1 MFSLRVDLCA
11 LRDKSYNTA
20 SMKSTLTL
28 EDIYTPVQA
37 GLGRVPSL
45 IRETLDTPIQKMR
58 EMVDHF
64 FSKNGKLLR
73 PALIFLG
80 AGLSRT
86 LRPGDGI
93 PSERNET
100 AELYLA
106 AATEIFHAATLIHDD
121 IIDSAPLRRGVSALH
136 IKSGPQA
143 AVLAGDYF
151 HDRAIVTIFRHGND
165 KIIPLFLRTA
175 GEICEGEVQEI
186 SEKKNIN
193 LTEAIH
199 FEIIRKKT
207 ASLLACALQTGALIW
222 GIDPEKAEAL
232 GRFGQY
238 FGMAFQIT
246 DDALDFSGKESE
258 FGKTLGSDLEEGV
271 YTLPVIHGLASEE
284 RDRIVRILY
293 SRSHNR
299 RFSML
304 REILEKSGALAYALA
319 KAKTFMAMAKRELE
333 VFPPSVFRTSLE
345 QLADYVLERDR

>member
-1 MFSLRVDLCA
+1 MKIALSLKDVYA
-11 LRDKSYNTA
+11 PIQTGIS
-20 SMKSTLTL
+20 
-28 EDIYTPVQA
+28 
-37 GLGRVPSL
+37 RVPSL
-45 IRETLDTPIQKMR
+45 VRETLDTPVGKMR

-73 PALIFLG
+73 PALILLG
-80 AGLSRT
+80 AGVARSLK
-86 LRPGDGI
+86 PGQEI

-100 AELYLA
+100 AELHLA

-151 HDRAIVTIFRHGND
+151 HDRAVVTIFRYGNE
-165 KIIPLFLRTA
+165 KIIPLFLKTA
-175 GEICEGEVQEI
+175 GEICEGEVREI

-193 LTEAIH
+193 LTEETH
-199 FEIIRKKT
+199 LEIVRKKT

-222 GIDPEKAEAL
+222 GMDAGKCEAL
-232 GRFGQY
+232 GRFGTF

-246 DDALDFSGKESE
+246 DDTLDFYGTESE

-271 YTLPVIHGLASEE
+271 YTLPVIHCLVSPE
-284 RDRIVRILY
+284 RDKVVRILY
-293 SRSHNR
+293 SRNQSR

-304 REILEKSGALAYALA
+304 RETLQKSGALNYAIG
-319 KAKTFMAMAKRELE
+319 KAKTFMEAAKRELE
-333 VFPPSVFRTSLE
+333 VFPPSAFRTSLE
-345 QLADYVLERDR
+345 QLTDYVLERNH

>member
-1 MFSLRVDLCA
+1 MTTTLNLETIYAPVHSA
-11 LRDKSYNTA
+11 LG
-20 SMKSTLTL
+20 
-28 EDIYTPVQA
+28 Q
-37 GLGRVPSL
+37 VPAL
-45 IRETLDTPIQKMR
+45 IRETLDTPIPKMR

-64 FSKNGKLLR
+64 FSKSGKLLR
-73 PALIFLG
+73 PALILLG

-86 LRPGDGI
+86 LQPEHGV

-143 AVLAGDYF
+143 AVLAGDFF

-165 KIIPLFLRTA
+165 RIIPLFLKTA

-193 LTEAIH
+193 MTEETH

-207 ASLLACALQTGALIW
+207 ASLLACALQTGALVW
-222 GIDPEKAEAL
+222 GIEPEKLEAL
-232 GRFGQY
+232 GKFGIF
-238 FGMAFQIT
+238 FGMAFQIV
-246 DDALDFSGKESE
+246 DDCLDFTGKENE

-271 YTLPVIHGLASEE
+271 YTLPVIHALASEA
-284 RDRIVRILY
+284 RDKVVRILY
-293 SRSHNR
+293 SRSHNK
-299 RFSML
+299 RFPML
-304 REILEKSGALAYALA
+304 REVLEKSGALAYALA
-319 KAKTFMAMAKRELE
+319 KAKAFIAMARLELE
-333 VFPPSVFRTSLE
+333 TFLPSRFRTSLE
-345 QLADYVLERDR
+345 QLADYVAERNR

>member
-1 MFSLRVDLCA
+1 M
-11 LRDKSYNTA
+11 TT
-20 SMKSTLTL
+20 TLNL
-28 EDIYTPVQA
+28 ETIYAPVRA
-37 GLGRVPSL
+37 GLSRVPAL
-45 IRETLDTPIQKMR
+45 IRETLDTPIPKMC
-58 EMVDHF
+58 EMVDNF

-73 PALIFLG
+73 PALILLG

-86 LRPGDGI
+86 LQPGHGI

-165 KIIPLFLRTA
+165 RIIPLFLKTA

-193 LTEAIH
+193 MTEETH
-199 FEIIRKKT
+199 LEIISKKT
-207 ASLLACALQTGALIW
+207 ASLLACALQTGVLIW
-222 GIDPEKAEAL
+222 GIESGKAEAL
-232 GRFGQY
+232 GRFGKF
-238 FGMAFQIT
+238 FGIAFQII
-246 DDALDFSGKESE
+246 DDYLDFAGKESE

-271 YTLPVIHGLASEE
+271 YTLPVIHCLASGE
-284 RDRIVRILY
+284 RDKVVRILY
-293 SRSHNR
+293 SRSQSR

-304 REILEKSGALAYALA
+304 RETLEKSGALGYALA
-319 KAKTFMAMAKRELE
+319 KAKAYMAMAKRELE

-345 QLADYVLERDR
+345 QLADYVLERNC

>member
-1 MFSLRVDLCA
+1 
-11 LRDKSYNTA
+11 
-20 SMKSTLTL
+20 MKTILTL
-28 EDIYTPVQA
+28 EDIYAPVQT
-37 GLGRVPSL
+37 GLSRVPAL

-73 PALIFLG
+73 PALILLG
-80 AGLSRT
+80 AGLSRS
-86 LRPGDGI
+86 LRPGHGI

-165 KIIPLFLRTA
+165 KIIPLFLKTA
-175 GEICEGEVQEI
+175 GEICEGEIQEI

-193 LTEAIH
+193 MSEETHL
-199 FEIIRKKT
+199 EIIQKKT
-207 ASLLACALQTGALIW
+207 AALLACALQTGALIW
-222 GIDPEKAEAL
+222 GIDPEGAEAL
-232 GRFGQY
+232 GRFGKF

-246 DDALDFSGKESE
+246 DDLLDFSGEESE

-271 YTLPVIHGLASEE
+271 YTLPVIHCLASQE
-284 RDRIVRILY
+284 RDKVVRILY
-293 SRSHNR
+293 SRSYSK

-304 REILEKSGALAYALA
+304 REALKKTGALDYALG
-319 KAKTFMAMAKRELE
+319 KAKEFIAMAKLELE
-333 VFPPSVFRTSLE
+333 VFPPSIFRTSLE
-345 QLADYVLERDR
+345 QLADYVAERNW

>member
-1 MFSLRVDLCA
+1 ME
-11 LRDKSYNTA
+11 N
-20 SMKSTLTL
+20 TLTL
-28 EDIYTPVQA
+28 EDIYAPVHT
-37 GLGRVPSL
+37 GLGRVPVL
-45 IRETLDTPIQKMR
+45 IRETLDTPIAKMR

-73 PALIFLG
+73 PALILLG
-80 AGLSRT
+80 AGLARS
-86 LRPGDGI
+86 LKSEHGI

-151 HDRAIVTIFRHGND
+151 HDRAIVTIFRYGND
-165 KIIPLFLRTA
+165 KIIPLFLKTA

-193 LTEAIH
+193 LTEEIH
-199 FEIIRKKT
+199 LEIIGKKT

-222 GIDPEKAEAL
+222 GVEPEKAEAL
-232 GRFGQY
+232 GRFGKF

-246 DDALDFSGKESE
+246 DDLLDFSGKESE

-271 YTLPVIHGLASEE
+271 YTLPVIHCLASPE
-284 RDRIVRILY
+284 RDKAVRILY
-293 SRSHNR
+293 SRSHAR
-299 RFSML
+299 RFFML
-304 REILEKSGALAYALA
+304 RETLEKSGALDYART
-319 KAKTFMAMAKRELE
+319 KAKSFMALAKRELE
-333 VFPPSVFRTSLE
+333 VFPPSIFRASLE
-345 QLADYVLERDR
+345 QLADYVLERNR

>member
-1 MFSLRVDLCA
+1 
-11 LRDKSYNTA
+11 
-20 SMKSTLTL
+20 MKTILTL
-28 EDIYTPVQA
+28 EAIYAPVHA
-37 GLGRVPSL
+37 SLNRVPVL
-45 IRETLDTPIQKMR
+45 IRETLDTPIAKMR

-73 PALIFLG
+73 PTLIFLG
-80 AGLSRT
+80 AGLSRS
-86 LRPGDGI
+86 LQPVQGI
-93 PSERNET
+93 LSERNET

-151 HDRAIVTIFRHGND
+151 HDRAIVTIFRYGND

-193 LTEAIH
+193 MTEEVH
-199 FEIIRKKT
+199 LEIIRKKT
-207 ASLLACALQTGALIW
+207 ASLLACALETGALIW
-222 GIDPEKAEAL
+222 GVEPEKAEAL
-232 GRFGQY
+232 ARFGKF

-246 DDALDFSGKESE
+246 DDTLDFSGKESE

-271 YTLPVIHGLASEE
+271 YTLPVIHCLASQE
-284 RDRIVRILY
+284 RDKVVRILY
-293 SRSHNR
+293 SRSQSR
-299 RFSML
+299 RFPAL
-304 REILEKSGALAYALA
+304 REVLEKSGALNYALA
-319 KAKTFMAMAKRELE
+319 KAKAFMAMAKLELE
-333 VFPPSVFRTSLE
+333 VFPPSIFRTSLE
-345 QLADYVLERDR
+345 QLADYVLERKR

>member
-1 MFSLRVDLCA
+1 
-11 LRDKSYNTA
+11 
-20 SMKSTLTL
+20 MKTTVTL
-28 EDIYTPVQA
+28 EDIYAPVEA
-37 GLGRVPSL
+37 GLNRVPSL
-45 IRETLDTPIQKMR
+45 IRETLDTPIAKMR

-73 PALIFLG
+73 PALILLG
-80 AGLSRT
+80 AGLGRS
-86 LRPGDGI
+86 LRPGHGV

-151 HDRAIVTIFRHGND
+151 HDRAVMTIFRHGND
-165 KIIPLFLRTA
+165 RIIPLFLKTA

-193 LTEAIH
+193 MTEETH
-199 FEIIRKKT
+199 FEIIQKKT
-207 ASLLACALQTGALIW
+207 AALLACALETGAFIW
-222 GIDPEKAEAL
+222 GIEPGKAEAL
-232 GRFGQY
+232 GRFGKF

-246 DDALDFSGKESE
+246 DDCLDFSGKESE

-271 YTLPVIHGLASEE
+271 YTLPVIHCLASGE
-284 RDRIVRILY
+284 RDKVVRILY
-293 SRSHNR
+293 SRSHKK

-304 REILEKSGALAYALA
+304 RETLEKSGALDYALG
-319 KAKTFMAMAKRELE
+319 KARTFVAMAKRELE

>member
-1 MFSLRVDLCA
+1 M
-11 LRDKSYNTA
+11 TT
-20 SMKSTLTL
+20 TLNL
-28 EDIYTPVQA
+28 ETIYSPVQTS
-37 GLGRVPSL
+37 LKRVPVL
-45 IRETLDTPIQKMR
+45 IRETLDTPIPKMR

-80 AGLSRT
+80 AGLSRS
-86 LRPGDGI
+86 LQPARGI
-93 PSERNET
+93 PSECNET

-165 KIIPLFLRTA
+165 RIIPLFLKTA

-193 LTEAIH
+193 MTEETH
-199 FEIIRKKT
+199 LEIIQKKT
-207 ASLLACALQTGALIW
+207 ASLLACALETGALIW
-222 GIDPEKAEAL
+222 GIEPEKAEAL
-232 GRFGQY
+232 GRFGKF

-246 DDALDFSGKESE
+246 DDTLDFSGKESE

-271 YTLPVIHGLASEE
+271 YTLPVIHCLASGE
-284 RDRIVRILY
+284 RDKVVRILY
-293 SRSHNR
+293 SRSQSR

-304 REILEKSGALAYALA
+304 REVLEKSGALNYALA
-319 KAKTFMAMAKRELE
+319 KAKAFMTMAKRELE
-333 VFPPSVFRTSLE
+333 VFPLSIFRTSLE
-345 QLADYVLERDR
+345 QLADHVLERNR

>member
-1 MFSLRVDLCA
+1 MKTTLSLEA
-11 LRDKSYNTA
+11 
-20 SMKSTLTL
+20 
-28 EDIYTPVQA
+28 IYAPIHARLDQ
-37 GLGRVPSL
+37 VPML
-45 IRETLDTPIQKMR
+45 IRETLDTPIPKMR

-73 PALIFLG
+73 PALILLG
-80 AGLSRT
+80 AGLSRS
-86 LRPGDGI
+86 LLSGSGI

-136 IKSGPQA
+136 IKAGPQA

-165 KIIPLFLRTA
+165 RIVPLFLKTA

-193 LTEAIH
+193 MTEETH

-207 ASLLACALQTGALIW
+207 ASLLACALETGALIW
-222 GIDPEKAEAL
+222 GIDAPRAEAL
-232 GRFGQY
+232 ARFGTF
-238 FGMAFQIT
+238 FGMAFQII
-246 DDALDFSGKESE
+246 DDFLDFAGEERE

-271 YTLPVIHGLASEE
+271 YTLPVIHCLASGD
-284 RDRIVRILY
+284 RDKVVRILY
-293 SRSHNR
+293 SRSHSK

-304 REILEKSGALAYALA
+304 REVLEKSGALAYALA
-319 KAKTFMAMAKRELE
+319 KAKAFIVMAKRELE
-333 VFPPSVFRTSLE
+333 VFPPSRFRTSLD
-345 QLADYVLERDR
+345 QLADYVAERNR

>member
-1 MFSLRVDLCA
+1 
-11 LRDKSYNTA
+11 
-20 SMKSTLTL
+20 MKTTLTL
-28 EDIYTPVQA
+28 EDIYAPVQA
-37 GLGRVPSL
+37 GLSRVPSL
-45 IRETLDTPIQKMR
+45 IRETLDTPVPKML

-80 AGLSRT
+80 AGLSRS
-86 LRPGDGI
+86 LRPGHGII

-151 HDRAIVTIFRHGND
+151 HDRAIATIFRHGND
-165 KIIPLFLRTA
+165 RIIPLFLRTA
-175 GEICEGEVQEI
+175 GEICEGEIREI

-193 LTEAIH
+193 MTEETH
-199 FEIIRKKT
+199 LEIIGKKT
-207 ASLLACALQTGALIW
+207 ASLLACALETGALIW
-222 GIDPEKAEAL
+222 GIEPEKSEAL
-232 GRFGQY
+232 GRFGKF

-246 DDALDFSGKESE
+246 DDYLDFSGEESE

-271 YTLPVIHGLASEE
+271 YTLPVIHCLTSGE
-284 RDRIVRILY
+284 RDKVVRILY
-293 SRSHNR
+293 SRSHRR

-304 REILEKSGALAYALA
+304 REVLEKSGALDYALA
-319 KAKTFMAMAKRELE
+319 KAKLFIAMAKRELE
-333 VFPPSVFRTSLE
+333 VFPSSVFRTSLE
-345 QLADYVLERDR
+345 QLADYVLERNH

>member
-1 MFSLRVDLCA
+1 
-11 LRDKSYNTA
+11 
-20 SMKSTLTL
+20 MKTTLTL
-28 EDIYTPVQA
+28 EEIYAPVHT
-37 GLGRVPSL
+37 GLSRVPSL
-45 IRETLDTPIQKMR
+45 IRETLATPIPKMR

-64 FSKNGKLLR
+64 FSKHGKLLR
-73 PALIFLG
+73 PALIVLG

-86 LRPGDGI
+86 LHPENGI

-143 AVLAGDYF
+143 AVLAGDFF
-151 HDRAIVTIFRHGND
+151 HDRAIVTIFRYGND
-165 KIIPLFLRTA
+165 QIIPLFLRTA

-193 LTEAIH
+193 MTEETH
-199 FEIIRKKT
+199 LEIIEKKT
-207 ASLLACALQTGALIW
+207 ASLLACALQTGAFIW
-222 GIDPEKAEAL
+222 GIESEKAEAL
-232 GRFGQY
+232 GRFGKC

-271 YTLPVIHGLASEE
+271 YTLPVIHCLSSEE
-284 RDRIVRILY
+284 RDKVVRILY
-293 SRSHNR
+293 SRSQSR

-304 REILEKSGALAYALA
+304 REVLEKSGALDYALA
-319 KAKTFMAMAKRELE
+319 KAKTFMAMAKLELE
-333 VFPPSVFRTSLE
+333 IFPPSVFRTSLE
-345 QLADYVLERDR
+345 QLADYVLERNC

>member
-1 MFSLRVDLCA
+1 MA
-11 LRDKSYNTA
+11 T
-20 SMKSTLTL
+20 TLNL
-28 EDIYTPVQA
+28 ETIYAPVRA
-37 GLGRVPSL
+37 GLGRVPPL
-45 IRETLDTPIQKMR
+45 IRETLNTPILKMR
-58 EMVDHF
+58 EMVEHF

-73 PALIFLG
+73 PALLLLG
-80 AGLSRT
+80 AGLSRS
-86 LRPGDGI
+86 LHPGPGI

-151 HDRAIVTIFRHGND
+151 HDRAIVTIFRYGND
-165 KIIPLFLRTA
+165 RIIPLFLKTA

-193 LTEAIH
+193 MTEATH
-199 FEIIRKKT
+199 LEIIGKKT
-207 ASLLACALQTGALIW
+207 ASLLACALETGALIW
-222 GIDPEKAEAL
+222 GIEPGKSEAL
-232 GRFGQY
+232 GRFGKF
-238 FGMAFQIT
+238 FGMAFQII
-246 DDALDFSGKESE
+246 DDYLDFAGKESD

-271 YTLPVIHGLASEE
+271 YTLPVIHCLASEE
-284 RDRIVRILY
+284 RDKIVRILY
-293 SRSHNR
+293 SRSQSR

-304 REILEKSGALAYALA
+304 RETLEKSGALSYALA
-319 KAKTFMAMAKRELE
+319 KAKAFMATAKHELE

-345 QLADYVLERDR
+345 QLADYVLERNC

>member
-1 MFSLRVDLCA
+1 
-11 LRDKSYNTA
+11 
-20 SMKSTLTL
+20 MKTTLTL
-28 EDIYTPVQA
+28 EDIYAPVQA
-37 GLGRVPSL
+37 GLSRVPSL
-45 IRETLDTPIQKMR
+45 IRETLDTPVPKML

-64 FSKNGKLLR
+64 FSKSGKLLR
-73 PALIFLG
+73 PALILLG
-80 AGLSRT
+80 AGLSRS
-86 LRPGDGI
+86 LRPGYGI

-100 AELYLA
+100 SELYLA

-165 KIIPLFLRTA
+165 QIIPLFLRTA
-175 GEICEGEVQEI
+175 GEICEGEIREI

-193 LTEAIH
+193 MTEKTH
-199 FEIIRKKT
+199 LEIIAGKT

-222 GIDPEKAEAL
+222 GIEPENSEAF
-232 GRFGQY
+232 GRFGKF

-246 DDALDFSGKESE
+246 DDCLDFSGEESE

-271 YTLPVIHGLASEE
+271 YTLPVIHCLASGE
-284 RDRIVRILY
+284 RDKVVRILY
-293 SRSHNR
+293 SRSPGR

-304 REILEKSGALAYALA
+304 KDLLKKSGALDYALA
-319 KAKTFMAMAKRELE
+319 KAKVFMALAKRELE
-333 VFPPSVFRTSLE
+333 VFPPSTFRTSLE
-345 QLADYVLERDR
+345 QLTDYVLERSR

>member
-1 MFSLRVDLCA
+1 M
-11 LRDKSYNTA
+11 TT
-20 SMKSTLTL
+20 TLNL
-28 EDIYTPVQA
+28 EAIYEPVQT
-37 GLGRVPSL
+37 GLSRVPSL
-45 IRETLDTPIQKMR
+45 IRETLDTPIAKMR

-80 AGLSRT
+80 AGLSRS
-86 LRPGDGI
+86 LQPECGI

-151 HDRAIVTIFRHGND
+151 HDRAIVTIFRHGNNQ
-165 KIIPLFLRTA
+165 IIPLFLKTA

-193 LTEAIH
+193 MTEEIH
-199 FEIIRKKT
+199 LEIISKKT

-222 GIDPEKAEAL
+222 GIDPERSEAL
-232 GRFGQY
+232 GRFGKF

-246 DDALDFSGKESE
+246 DDYLDFSGKEHE

-271 YTLPVIHGLASEE
+271 YTLPVIHCLASEE
-284 RDRIVRILY
+284 RDKVVRILY
-293 SRSHNR
+293 SRSPSR

-304 REILEKSGALAYALA
+304 RETLERSGALAYVLA
-319 KAKTFMAMAKRELE
+319 KAKTFIVMAKRELE
-333 VFPPSVFRTSLE
+333 VFPPSIFRTSLE
-345 QLADYVLERDR
+345 QLADYVLERNR

>member
-1 MFSLRVDLCA
+1 MTTTSNLETIYAPVHVSL
-11 LRDKSYNTA
+11 
-20 SMKSTLTL
+20 
-28 EDIYTPVQA
+28 VQ
-37 GLGRVPSL
+37 VPAL
-45 IRETLDTPIQKMR
+45 IRETLDTPIPKMR

-64 FSKNGKLLR
+64 FSKSGKLLR

-80 AGLSRT
+80 AGLARS
-86 LRPGDGI
+86 LQPDPGI

-100 AELYLA
+100 AELHLA

-165 KIIPLFLRTA
+165 RIIPLFLKTA

-193 LTEAIH
+193 MTEETH

-207 ASLLACALQTGALIW
+207 ASLLACALETGALIW
-222 GIDPEKAEAL
+222 GIDPKRAEAL
-232 GRFGQY
+232 GRFGTF
-238 FGMAFQIT
+238 FGMAFQII
-246 DDALDFSGKESE
+246 DDFLDFTGEE
-258 FGKTLGSDLEEGV
+258 HAFGKTLGSDLEEGV
-271 YTLPVIHGLASEE
+271 YTLPVIYCLASPD
-284 RDRIVRILY
+284 RDKVVRILY
-293 SRSHNR
+293 SRSQNK

-304 REILEKSGALAYALA
+304 REALEKSGALAYAFA
-319 KAKTFMAMAKRELE
+319 KAKAFIVMAKRELE
-333 VFPPSVFRTSLE
+333 VFPSSPFRASLE
-345 QLADYVLERDR
+345 QLADYVAERNR

>member
-1 MFSLRVDLCA
+1 M
-11 LRDKSYNTA
+11 TT
-20 SMKSTLTL
+20 TLNL
-28 EDIYTPVQA
+28 EKIYSPVQI
-37 GLGRVPSL
+37 GLNRVPVL
-45 IRETLDTPIQKMR
+45 IRETLDTPIAKMR

-73 PALIFLG
+73 PTLIFLG
-80 AGLSRT
+80 AGLSRS
-86 LRPGDGI
+86 LQPAHGI

-151 HDRAIVTIFRHGND
+151 HDRAIVTIFRYGND
-165 KIIPLFLRTA
+165 QIIPLFLRTA

-193 LTEAIH
+193 MTEEVH
-199 FEIIRKKT
+199 LEIIRKKT
-207 ASLLACALQTGALIW
+207 ASLLACALETGALIW
-222 GIDPEKAEAL
+222 GIDPGKAEAL
-232 GRFGQY
+232 SRFGKF

-271 YTLPVIHGLASEE
+271 YTLPVIHCLASQE
-284 RDRIVRILY
+284 RDKVVRILY
-293 SRSHNR
+293 SRSQSR
-299 RFSML
+299 RFPAL
-304 REILEKSGALAYALA
+304 REVLEKSGALNYALA
-319 KAKTFMAMAKRELE
+319 KAKEFMSLAKLELE
-333 VFPPSVFRTSLE
+333 VFPPSIFRTSLE
-345 QLADYVLERDR
+345 QLADYVLERKR

>member
-1 MFSLRVDLCA
+1 MTTILNLETIYAPVH
-11 LRDKSYNTA
+11 TG
-20 SMKSTLTL
+20 LT
-28 EDIYTPVQA
+28 Q
-37 GLGRVPSL
+37 VPAL
-45 IRETLDTPIQKMR
+45 IRETLDTPIPKMR

-73 PALIFLG
+73 PALILLG
-80 AGLSRT
+80 AGLSRS
-86 LRPGDGI
+86 LRPEHGV

-100 AELYLA
+100 TELYLA

-165 KIIPLFLRTA
+165 RIVPLFLKTA

-193 LTEAIH
+193 MTEETH

-222 GIDPEKAEAL
+222 GIDPERAESL
-232 GRFGQY
+232 GRFGIF
-238 FGMAFQIT
+238 FGMAFQII
-246 DDALDFSGKESE
+246 DDFLDFTGEE
-258 FGKTLGSDLEEGV
+258 HAFGKTLGSDLEEGV
-271 YTLPVIHGLASEE
+271 YTLPVIHCLASGD
-284 RDRIVRILY
+284 RDKVVRILY
-293 SRSHNR
+293 SRSHNK

-304 REILEKSGALAYALA
+304 REVLEKSGALVYAFA
-319 KAKTFMAMAKRELE
+319 KAKAFIAMAKRELE
-333 VFPPSVFRTSLE
+333 VFPPSCFRTSLE
-345 QLADYVLERDR
+345 QLADYVAERNR